1 MISRGEI
8 MKHIIEIDYDEG
20 IITWNGEVWDRMSVE
35 DTKEDF
41 WDSLNDLIWEIRAS
55 IED

>member
-1 MISRGEI
+1 
-8 MKHIIEIDYDEG
+8 MKHTIEIDYEEG

-41 WDSLNDLIWEIRAS
+41 WDSLNDLIWEIRATA
-55 IED
+55 EGEPVNLEL

>member
-1 MISRGEI
+1 

-20 IITWNGEVWDRMSVE
+20 IITWNGEIWDRMNVE

-41 WDSLNDLIWEIRAS
+41 WDSLNDLIWEIRATV
-55 IED
+55 EGEE